1 MRTLVTEEI
10 GKAYGGRQVVRGVSL
25 EIRQGEVVGLLG
37 PNGAGK
43 TTSFYM
49 IVGLV
54 RPDSGRIL
62 TDGVDI
68 TRTPMYLRAREHRI
82 SYLPQE
88 PSIFRKLSVEENILA
103 VLETQHI
110 SWEARRKM
118 SESLIAQLNLG
129 HVRKTRG
136 YALSGGERRRVEIAR
151 CLAINPAFILLDEP
165 FSGIDPIAVLELQQI
180 IFALKNDGIGVLITD
195 HNVRETLAVTDR
207 AYIITEGRI
216 SYTGTPGELGRNPE
230 VKRVYLGEG
239 FSMGEGRED

>member
-25 EIRQGEVVGLLG
+25 EINQGEVVGLLG

-68 TRTPMYLRAREHRI
+68 TRTPMYLRAREHGI

-88 PSIFRKLSVEENILA
+88 PSIFRKLTVEENILA
-103 VLETQHI
+103 VLETQHNT
-110 SWEARRKM
+110 WEARRKV
-118 SESLIAQLNLG
+118 SENLIAQLNLG
-129 HVRKTRG
+129 HVRKTQG

-151 CLAINPAFILLDEP
+151 CLAISPAFILLDEP

-180 IFALKNDGIGVLITD
+180 IFELKNTGIGVLITD
-195 HNVRETLAVTDR
+195 HNVPETLSVTDR
-207 AYIITEGRI
+207 AYILIDGTI
-216 SYTGTPGELGRNPE
+216 FKAGTPGELGRDPE
-230 VKRVYLGEG
+230 VKRLYLGEK
-239 FSMGEGRED
+239 FSLGE

>member
-1 MRTLVTEEI
+1 MKTLATEEI
-10 GKAYGGRQVVRGVSL
+10 AKSYNGRQVVQGVSL
-25 EIRQGEVVGLLG
+25 TIHQGEVVGLLG

-54 RPDSGRIL
+54 RPDAGRIV
-62 TDGVDI
+62 TDGVEI
-68 TRTPMYLRAREHRI
+68 TDTPMYLRAREYGI

-103 VLETQHI
+103 VLETQQI
-110 SWEARRKM
+110 TWEARRM
-118 SESLIAQLNLG
+118 TTESLITQLNLG
-129 HVRKTRG
+129 AVRKTRG

-180 IFALKNDGIGVLITD
+180 IFDLKSSGIGVLITD
-195 HNVRETLAVTDR
+195 HNVRETLSVVDR
-207 AYIITEGRI
+207 AYIIHEGRI
-216 SYTGTPGELGRNPE
+216 FRDGTPGELGRDPE
-230 VKRVYLGEG
+230 VRRVYLGEG
-239 FSMGEGRED
+239 FSLV